1 MTLTNVEETDMKLQR
16 LLFLALAILM
26 STVAVSAQGDGD
38 RSGRGQDE
46 DRYARGRDSDLL
58 RLAAQLTRQT
68 DDLQRRTYADYGTR
82 PRNSRE
88 DTQSMLAAA
97 QLNASATLFRT
108 MINDRRRRSEMR
120 EVASLMN
127 DLAGSGNGY
136 SSRYS
141 WNAVQQTLNEIQGE
155 LTRSGGGGG
164 GFPGGGFP
172 GGGAQH
178 GTVRWS
184 GTADDEVQL
193 KVQGGIIETLAISGS
208 PYSDGNYNFTNP
220 FPNREVNV
228 SVRKLRGRGEVRV
241 LQQPSRSN
249 DYTAIIQIRDTNRG
263 SDNYEVEITW

>member
-1 MTLTNVEETDMKLQR
+1 MVEETDMKLHR

-26 STVAVSAQGDGD
+26 STVAVSAQGEGD

-82 PRNSRE
+82 TRNSRE

-127 DLAGSGNGY
+127 DLASSGNGY
-136 SSRYS
+136 SSRYG
-141 WNAVQQTLNEIQGE
+141 WNAVQQTLNDIQSE
-155 LTRSGGGGG
+155 LTRGGGG

-172 GGGAQH
+172 GPGGGSQH
-178 GTVRWS
+178 GTARWS

-193 KVQGGIIETLAISGS
+193 KINGRTIETLAISGS
-208 PYSDGNYNFTNP
+208 PYNDSNFAFTEV

-249 DYTAIIQIRDTNRG
+249 GWTAIVQIRDTSRG
-263 SDNYEVEITW
+263 SDQYELEITW